1 MSQLTFSID
10 DLLEQMV
17 ARGASDLHVTV
28 GTPPAIRLRGH
39 LERIDGVEPLTAED
53 TQLLLYRVLNSEQQ
67 KQLEIK
73 RQLDFAYAVPGL
85 ARFRVNVFFQRE
97 SLGAAF
103 RLIPHDIK
111 SLEELGLPAS
121 LHEFTEKPRGLVLF
135 TGPTG
140 SGKSTTLAAII
151 DEINRTRSDHIL
163 TIEDPIEFVH
173 KHKRCIVNQREI
185 GPDAVSFGEALRAAL
200 RQDPDVILLGEMRDL
215 ETISTALTAAETG
228 HLVFGT
234 LHTQSASSTVDRMI
248 DVFPAEQQEQVRIMI
263 AGSLQGVVTQ
273 ALLPTADGQGR
284 VAALEVL
291 FPDDAVRNLIRQG
304 KVEQIYS
311 IMQTGTAKG
320 MQTMEQA
327 LAELVLRRVVTI
339 ETALSRC
346 SRPDQLLGVLERM
359 GFDLSSM
366 ESTQEEKRIRG
377 LRVAGS

>member
-1 MSQLTFSID
+1 MSQLTYSID

-39 LERIDGVEPLTAED
+39 LERIEGAESLTAD
-53 TQLLLYRVLNSEQQ
+53 NTQQLLYRVLSSEQQ

-73 RQLDFAYAVPGL
+73 RQLDFAYAVPGV

-97 SLGAAF
+97 ALGAAF
-103 RLIPHDIK
+103 RVIPHDIK

-121 LHEFTEKPRGLVLF
+121 LHAFTDKPRGLVLV

-234 LHTQSASSTVDRMI
+234 LHTQSASYTVDRII

-263 AGSLQGVVTQ
+263 AGSLQGVEVGIDP
-273 ALLPTADGQGR
+273 AEPEAADEPAKSLLKK
-284 VAALEVL
+284 EIHL
-291 FPDDAVRNLIRQG
+291 FGGKKKAPKASKAPKEPNPAKAPRAEGDAVPWYKKEVSLKKG
-304 KVEQIYS
+304 KAAEAEPEET
-311 IMQTGTAKG
+311 TG
-320 MQTMEQA
+320 
-327 LAELVLRRVVTI
+327 
-339 ETALSRC
+339 
-346 SRPDQLLGVLERM
+346 
-359 GFDLSSM
+359 
-366 ESTQEEKRIRG
+366 
-377 LRVAGS
+377 